1 MVNKKVVII
10 STIIAILIVGA
21 IVGIKI
27 KKLDNVQNIISEEK
41 PKNTVAQNNI
51 IENTVINNNV
61 ISNETKNEV
70 ENTVENT
77 TTNTTKTEN
86 STKNTSVSN
95 SEVNS
100 DEKLTGEEKAKKLAK
115 DKWGKTDDSVYYYV
129 EDKLS
134 ENEYI
139 VSVRDSDTTVSLM
152 DYKINIKTE
161 EITEY

>member
-10 STIIAILIVGA
+10 STIIAILIVGV

-27 KKLDNVQNIISEEK
+27 KKLDNVQEIISEEK
-41 PKNTVAQNNI
+41 PKNTVVQNNV

-70 ENTVENT
+70 ENTITN
-77 TTNTTKTEN
+77 TNTTKTEN
-86 STKNTSVSN
+86 SVKNTSVSN
-95 SEVNS
+95 SEVKT
-100 DEKLTGEEKAKKLAK
+100 DEKLTGEEKAKQLAK
-115 DKWGKTDDSVYYYV
+115 DKWGKTDDNVYYYV

-152 DYKINIKTE
+152 DYKVNIKTE

>member
-27 KKLDNVQNIISEEK
+27 KKLDNVQEIISEEK
-41 PKNTVAQNNI
+41 PKNTVVQNNV

-70 ENTVENT
+70 ENT
-77 TTNTTKTEN
+77 TTNTAKTEN

-95 SEVNS
+95 SEVKT
-100 DEKLTGEEKAKKLAK
+100 DEKLTGEEKAKQLAK
-115 DKWGKTDDSVYYYV
+115 DKWGKTDDNVYYYV